1 MRRTS
6 ILLATM
12 LLALGLVALPSIADP
27 DTLAVTDLTAPELDA
42 AALAELLVADSTG
55 DDVTIVPGSIAYTGA
70 EAAAGAFLGG
80 SNVIGFSDGVILSSG
95 RADDVTGPNS
105 SSSTTTAVGQPG
117 DPQLSA
123 LAGYPT
129 YDASV
134 LEFQFEVPEGA
145 EQVFFTYVFG
155 SEEYTEYV
163 GSTFNDV
170 FAFWVNGQ
178 NCAVVGDGQP
188 VSINTINHGN
198 TARSFDP
205 VNPALYVNNDPFDG
219 SLATPP
225 LEAATAPYNTEM
237 DGFTVP
243 LVCSAEVDPAAT
255 NTMRLA
261 IADASDD
268 VLDSW
273 VLIQAGSLSITP
285 PGDPDTF
292 TVALEGFAASY
303 EQGASQ
309 TGTETARFVYTDN
322 DGSIE
327 QVYNVFTIDGFTTLT
342 DYQALFADVAYDP
355 YIRGLHGEDPSHVVA
370 PETRD
375 VPLAFTLQP
384 DAPVGSYTLR
394 LTAFDVTGQDPTSVT
409 LDAALAGAY
418 GSPLDADSIEAAVV
432 TLVVD
437 HPAAPAVAARLLK
450 DADVQPRYGRG
461 QSGGNHIANVAHRMT
476 EDHGTDFHGVPKSD
490 AQRYECEVATFLRS
504 GEVGPAAMVADA
516 ACGDHG

>member
-1 MRRTS
+1 
-6 ILLATM
+6 
-12 LLALGLVALPSIADP
+12 
-27 DTLAVTDLTAPELDA
+27 
-42 AALAELLVADSTG
+42 
-55 DDVTIVPGSIAYTGA
+55 
-70 EAAAGAFLGG
+70 
-80 SNVIGFSDGVILSSG
+80 
-95 RADDVTGPNS
+95 
-105 SSSTTTAVGQPG
+105 
-117 DPQLSA
+117 
-123 LAGYPT
+123 
-129 YDASV
+129 
-134 LEFQFEVPEGA
+134 
-145 EQVFFTYVFG
+145 VFG

-178 NCAVVGDGQP
+178 NCAVVGRRPAGVHRHHQP
-188 VSINTINHGN
+188 RH
-198 TARSFDP
+198 TARSFD
-205 VNPALYVNNDPFDG
+205 VNSALFVNNDPFDG
-219 SLATPP
+219 TRSATRGGGDRPVQHGDGRP
-225 LEAATAPYNTEM
+225 DRGAHVRAAVNPT
-237 DGFTVP
+237 G
-243 LVCSAEVDPAAT
+243 T
-255 NTMRLA
+255 NTMRLG
-261 IADASDD
+261 IADGGDS

-273 VLIQAGSLSITP
+273 VLLEAGSLSITP